1 MTKTETA
8 TQPTAIRMDAPS
20 SGESAPFIEHDH
32 ARRHLFAALVDARSS
47 FGGKT
52 VILEDAQRQPLTY
65 SRLVLGSLAL
75 GRKLAAGTRKH
86 ERVGV
91 FLPSVQATA
100 VVFFGLHAF
109 ARVPAMLNFTAGP
122 ANLTAACE
130 IAEIRTIVTSRKFID
145 EGKLDEP
152 LEAIAQGREVIY
164 LEDIRDGLT
173 SLEKARA
180 AVESLFAGAMAGRT
194 GLTPDDEGVILFTSG
209 SEGKPK
215 AVVLTHANLLSNA
228 AQVMQHADGVLSRR
242 DVFFNPLPVF
252 HSFGLTAGLVLPL
265 IHGIRAF
272 LYPSPLHY
280 KQVPKLI
287 ESAKATFL
295 LATDTFLQGYARAA
309 GDADMS
315 SIRYIVAGA
324 ERVREET
331 RRLWGRYDA
340 MILEGYGATECA
352 PVIACNLPQLNRD
365 GSVGPFLPGMRW
377 KLTPVEGIK
386 RGGRLSIAGP
396 NVMAGYID
404 PQDHT
409 RLLPPEGGWHDTGD
423 IIMIEDGFVTIR
435 GRAKRFA
442 KIAGEMVSLA
452 AVETMIQELWPDDT
466 HVVVALADER
476 KGEQL
481 ILVTEKADAD
491 RETIVEYGREKGF
504 SDLWLPRAVLVAQI
518 PVLGS
523 GKIDYAG
530 TEALAAKLRAMM

>member
-1 MTKTETA
+1 MNDSVSST
-8 TQPTAIRMDAPS
+8 TAISLDQPMT
-20 SGESAPFIEHDH
+20 GESPAFSGTGG
-32 ARRHLFAALVDARSS
+32 ARRHLFQALVEAKSA

-65 SRLVLGSLAL
+65 SRLVIGALAL
-75 GRKLAAGTRKH
+75 GRKLVADTRRG
-86 ERVGV
+86 ERIGV
-91 FLPSVQATA
+91 FLPGVQATA
-100 VVFFGLHAF
+100 VTFFGLHAF

-122 ANLTAACE
+122 VNLKAACE
-130 IAEIRTIVTSRKFID
+130 IAAIGTIVTSRKFVD
-145 EGKLDEP
+145 EGKLEDA
-152 LEAIAQGREVIY
+152 LDAIAEGRRVIY
-164 LEDIRDGLT
+164 LEDVRDTVT
-173 SLEKARA
+173 SLDKARA
-180 AVESLFAGAMAGRT
+180 ALQSVVAGAMARGT

-215 AVVLTHANLLSNA
+215 AVVLSHANLLSNA
-228 AQVMQHADGVLSRR
+228 AQVMQHAEGVLSRK
-242 DVFFNPLPVF
+242 DIFFNPLPVF
-252 HSFGLTAGLVLPL
+252 HSFGLTAGMILPL

-309 GDADMS
+309 GDVDMS

-331 RRLWGRYDA
+331 QRLWKRYDA

-352 PVIACNLPQLNRD
+352 PVIACNLPQRNRH
-365 GSVGPFLPGMRW
+365 GSVGPFLPGLRW

-404 PQDHT
+404 PQDPT

-423 IIMIEDGFVTIR
+423 IVLIEDGFVTIR

-442 KIAGEMVSLA
+442 KIGGEMVSLG
-452 AVETMIQELWPDDT
+452 AVESMIQELWPDDT

-491 RETIVEYGREKGF
+491 REAVVEHGREKGF
-504 SDLWLPRAVLVAQI
+504 PDLWLPRAVLVAQI

>member
-1 MTKTETA
+1 MTTTETA
-8 TQPTAIRMDAPS
+8 DEPTAIRIAEPVN
-20 SGESAPFIEHDH
+20 GESASLADI
-32 ARRHLFAALVDARSS
+32 AQTRRDLFTALVDAKRA

-65 SRLVLGSLAL
+65 SRLVIGARAL
-75 GRKLAAGTRKH
+75 GRKLTAGTRRG
-86 ERVGV
+86 ERVGL

-100 VVFFGLHAF
+100 VTFFGLHAF
-109 ARVPAMLNFTAGP
+109 ARVPAMLNFTAGA
-122 ANLTAACE
+122 ANLKAACE
-130 IAEIRTIVTSRKFID
+130 IAAIGTIVTSRKFVD

-164 LEDIRDGLT
+164 LEDVRDQVT
-173 SLEKARA
+173 SLDKARA
-180 AVESLFAGAMAGRT
+180 AAESLFAGAVARGN

-215 AVVLTHANLLSNA
+215 AVVLTHANLLANA
-228 AQVMQHADGVLSRR
+228 GQVMQHAEGVLGR
-242 DVFFNPLPVF
+242 DDIFFNPLPVF
-252 HSFGLTAGLVLPL
+252 HSFGLTAGLILPV

-315 SIRYIVAGA
+315 SVRYIVAGA

-352 PVIACNLPQLNRD
+352 PVIACNLPQRGRD
-365 GSVGPFLPGMRW
+365 GSVGPFLPGIRW

-386 RGGRLSIAGP
+386 RGGRLSIAGA

-404 PQDHT
+404 PDDPT
-409 RLLPPEGGWHDTGD
+409 RLIAPPGGWHDTGD
-423 IIMIEDGFVTIR
+423 IVMIEDGFITIR

-481 ILVTEKADAD
+481 VLVTEKADAD
-491 RETIVEYGREKGF
+491 REAVVEHGRDKGF

>member
-1 MTKTETA
+1 MTVTA
-8 TQPTAIRMDAPS
+8 TEPTAIRIGEPVN
-20 SGESAPFIEHDH
+20 GESASLADIGQT
-32 ARRHLFAALVDARSS
+32 RRDLFTALVDAKRA

-65 SRLVLGSLAL
+65 SRLVIGARAL
-75 GRKLAAGTRKH
+75 GRKLTARTKRR
-86 ERVGV
+86 ERIGLL
-91 FLPSVQATA
+91 LPSVQATA
-100 VVFFGLHAF
+100 VTFFGLHAF
-109 ARVPAMLNFTAGP
+109 ARVPAMLNFTAG
-122 ANLTAACE
+122 ATNLKAACE
-130 IAEIRTIVTSRKFID
+130 IAAISTIVTSRKFVD

-164 LEDIRDGLT
+164 LEDLRDQVT
-173 SLEKARA
+173 SLDKARA
-180 AVESLFAGAMAGRT
+180 AAESLFAGSLARGNRLA
-194 GLTPDDEGVILFTSG
+194 PDDEGVILFTSG

-215 AVVLTHANLLSNA
+215 AVVLTHANLLANA
-228 AQVMQHADGVLSRR
+228 GQVMQHAEGVLGR
-242 DVFFNPLPVF
+242 DDIFFNPLPVF
-252 HSFGLTAGLVLPL
+252 HSFGLTAGLILPL

-315 SIRYIVAGA
+315 SVRYIVAGA

-352 PVIACNLPQLNRD
+352 PVIACNLPQCSRH
-365 GSVGPFLPGMRW
+365 GSVGPFLPGIRW

-386 RGGRLSIAGP
+386 RGGRLSISGP

-404 PQDHT
+404 PDNPT
-409 RLLPPEGGWHDTGD
+409 RRIAPPGGWHDTGD
-423 IIMIEDGFVTIR
+423 IVMIEDGFITIR

-481 ILVTEKADAD
+481 VLVTEKADAD
-491 RETIVEYGREKGF
+491 REAVVEHGRDKGF

>member
-1 MTKTETA
+1 MNDSVNPSTVITLE
-8 TQPTAIRMDAPS
+8 APMQ
-20 SGESAPFIEHDH
+20 GVSAPFTRADGT
-32 ARRHLFAALVDARSS
+32 RRHLFQALVEAKRS

-65 SRLVLGSLAL
+65 SRLVIGALAL
-75 GRKLAAGTRKH
+75 GRKLTRETRH
-86 ERVGV
+86 GERIGL

-100 VVFFGLHAF
+100 VTFFGLHAF

-122 ANLTAACE
+122 VNLEAACE
-130 IAEIRTIVTSRKFID
+130 IAAIDTIVTSRKFID
-145 EGKLDEP
+145 EGKLGDT
-152 LEAIAQGREVIY
+152 LDAIAKGRRVIY
-164 LEDIRDGLT
+164 LEDVREAVT
-173 SLEKARA
+173 SLDKARA
-180 AVESLFAGAMAGRT
+180 VAESLFAGAVARGT
-194 GLTPDDEGVILFTSG
+194 GLSPDDEGVILFTSG

-215 AVVLTHANLLSNA
+215 AVVLTHANLLADA
-228 AQVMQHADGVLSRR
+228 AQVMQHAEGVLSR
-242 DVFFNPLPVF
+242 DDIFFNPLPVF
-252 HSFGLTAGLVLPL
+252 HSFGLTAGLILPL

-287 ESAKATFL
+287 ASAKATFL

-309 GDADMS
+309 GDVDMS
-315 SIRYIVAGA
+315 SVRYIVAGA

-331 RRLWGRYDA
+331 QRLWSRYDA

-352 PVIACNLPQLNRD
+352 PVIACNLPQRHRH
-365 GSVGPFLPGMRW
+365 GSVGPFLPGIRW

-404 PQDHT
+404 PNDPT
-409 RLLPPEGGWHDTGD
+409 RLIPPEGGWHDTGD
-423 IIMIEDGFVTIR
+423 IVIIEDGFVSIR

-442 KIAGEMVSLA
+442 KIGGEMISLG
-452 AVETMIQELWPDDT
+452 AVESMIQELWPDDT

-481 ILVTEKADAD
+481 ILVTEKPDAD
-491 RETIVEYGREKGF
+491 REAVVEHGREKGF
-504 SDLWLPRAVLVAQI
+504 PDLWLPKAVLVAQI

-530 TEALAAKLRAMM
+530 TEALAAKLRSMM

>member
-1 MTKTETA
+1 MT
-8 TQPTAIRMDAPS
+8 
-20 SGESAPFIEHDH
+20 GESPAFTGSDG
-32 ARRHLFAALVDARSS
+32 ARRHLFQALVEAKGAY
-47 FGGKT
+47 GGKT

-65 SRLVLGSLAL
+65 SRLVIGALAL
-75 GRKLAAGTRKH
+75 GRKLTSETRRG
-86 ERVGV
+86 ERIGV

-100 VVFFGLHAF
+100 VTFFGLHAF

-122 ANLTAACE
+122 VNLRAACE
-130 IAEIRTIVTSRKFID
+130 IAAIGTIVTSRKFID
-145 EGKLDEP
+145 EGKLDDS
-152 LEAIAQGREVIY
+152 LDAIAQGRRVIY
-164 LEDIRDGLT
+164 LEDMREAVT
-173 SLEKARA
+173 SLDKARA
-180 AVESLFAGAMAGRT
+180 AAESLFAGALARRT
-194 GLTPDDEGVILFTSG
+194 GLTPEDEGVILFTSG

-228 AQVMQHADGVLSRR
+228 AQVMQHAEGVLSR
-242 DVFFNPLPVF
+242 DDIFFNPLPVF
-252 HSFGLTAGLVLPL
+252 HSFGLTAGLILPL

-309 GDADMS
+309 GDVDMT

-331 RRLWGRYDA
+331 QRLWSRYDA

-352 PVIACNLPQLNRD
+352 PVIACNLPQRNRH
-365 GSVGPFLPGMRW
+365 GSVGPFLPGIRW
-377 KLTPVEGIK
+377 KLTPVDGIK
-386 RGGRLSIAGP
+386 RGGRLSIAGT

-404 PQDHT
+404 PNDPT
-409 RLLPPEGGWHDTGD
+409 RLIPPEGGWHDTGD
-423 IIMIEDGFVTIR
+423 IVLIDDGFVTIR

-442 KIAGEMVSLA
+442 KIGGEMISLG
-452 AVETMIQELWPDDT
+452 AVESMIQELWPEDT
-466 HVVVALADER
+466 HVVVALSDER

-491 RETIVEYGREKGF
+491 RDAVVEHGREKGF
-504 SDLWLPRAVLVAQI
+504 PDLWLPRAVLVAQI

-530 TEALAAKLRAMM
+530 TEALAAKLRSMM

>member
-1 MTKTETA
+1 MTTPETA
-8 TQPTAIRMDAPS
+8 TEPTAVQIAAPAN
-20 SGESAPFIEHDH
+20 GETATLPDVAQS
-32 ARRHLFAALVDARSS
+32 RRDLFTALVDAKRV
-47 FGGKT
+47 FGSKT

-65 SRLVLGSLAL
+65 SRLVIGARAL
-75 GRKLAAGTRKH
+75 GRKLAAGTRRG
-86 ERVGV
+86 ERIGL

-100 VVFFGLHAF
+100 VTFFGLHAF
-109 ARVPAMLNFTAGP
+109 ARVPAMLNFTAGA
-122 ANLTAACE
+122 ANLKAACE
-130 IAEIRTIVTSRKFID
+130 IAAISKIVTSRKFVD

-164 LEDIRDGLT
+164 LEDVREHVT
-173 SLEKARA
+173 SLDKARA
-180 AVESLFAGAMAGRT
+180 AAESLFAGAVARGN
-194 GLTPDDEGVILFTSG
+194 GLSPDDEGVILFTSG

-215 AVVLTHANLLSNA
+215 AVVLTHANLLANA
-228 AQVMQHADGVLSRR
+228 AQVMQHADGVLSRK
-242 DVFFNPLPVF
+242 DIFFNPLPVF
-252 HSFGLTAGLVLPL
+252 HSFGLTAGMILPL

-324 ERVREET
+324 ERVRDET

-352 PVIACNLPQLNRD
+352 PVIACNLPQRNRD

-377 KLTPVEGIK
+377 KLTPVEGIR

-423 IIMIEDGFVTIR
+423 IVMIEDGFVTIR

-466 HVVVALADER
+466 HVVVSLADER

-491 RETIVEYGREKGF
+491 RDAIVEYGREKGF

>member
-1 MTKTETA
+1 MTSTDTA
-8 TQPTAIRMDAPS
+8 AEPTAIRIDEPA
-20 SGESAPFIEHDH
+20 SGESPTFVNPDST
-32 ARRHLFAALVDARSS
+32 RRHLFQALVESKRA

-65 SRLVLGSLAL
+65 SRLVIGALAL
-75 GRKLAAGTRKH
+75 GRKLTRGTRTG
-86 ERVGV
+86 ERIGV

-100 VVFFGLHAF
+100 VTFFGLHAF
-109 ARVPAMLNFTAGP
+109 ARVPAMLNFTAGA
-122 ANLTAACE
+122 ANLKAACE
-130 IAEIRTIVTSRKFID
+130 IAAIGTIVTSRKFVD

-152 LEAIAQGREVIY
+152 LEAIAQGRRVIY
-164 LEDIRDGLT
+164 LEDVREEVT
-173 SLEKARA
+173 SLDKARA
-180 AVESLFAGAMAGRT
+180 AAESLFAGAIARAG

-215 AVVLTHANLLSNA
+215 AVVLTHANLLANA
-228 AQVMQHADGVLSRR
+228 AQVMQHAEGVLGR
-242 DVFFNPLPVF
+242 DDIFFNPLPVF
-252 HSFGLTAGLVLPL
+252 HSFGLTAGLILPL
-265 IHGIRAF
+265 IHGIRSF

-309 GDADMS
+309 GDVDMS
-315 SIRYIVAGA
+315 SVRYIVAGA

-331 RRLWGRYDA
+331 QRLWSRYDA

-352 PVIACNLPQLNRD
+352 PVIACNLPQRNRH

-404 PQDHT
+404 PDDPT
-409 RLLPPEGGWHDTGD
+409 RLIPPEGGWHDTGD
-423 IIMIEDGFVTIR
+423 IVMIEDGFVTIR

-442 KIAGEMVSLA
+442 KIAGEMISLA

-481 ILVTEKADAD
+481 VLVTEKPDAD
-491 RETIVEYGREKGF
+491 REAVVEYGREKGF
-504 SDLWLPRAVLVAQI
+504 SDLWLPKAVLVAQI

>member
-1 MTKTETA
+1 MNDSVSSA
-8 TQPTAIRMDAPS
+8 TAISLDQPMT
-20 SGESAPFIEHDH
+20 GESPAFTGIEG
-32 ARRHLFAALVDARSS
+32 ARRHLFQALVEAKSA

-65 SRLVLGSLAL
+65 SRLVIGALAL
-75 GRKLAAGTRKH
+75 GRKLVADTRRG
-86 ERVGV
+86 ERIGV
-91 FLPSVQATA
+91 FLPGVQATA
-100 VVFFGLHAF
+100 VTFFGLHAF

-122 ANLTAACE
+122 VNLKAACE
-130 IAEIRTIVTSRKFID
+130 IAAIGTIVTSRKFID
-145 EGKLDEP
+145 EGKLEDA
-152 LEAIAQGREVIY
+152 LDAIAEGRRVIY
-164 LEDIRDGLT
+164 LEDVRDTVT
-173 SLEKARA
+173 SLDKARA
-180 AVESLFAGAMAGRT
+180 ALESVFAGAMARGT

-215 AVVLTHANLLSNA
+215 AVVLSHANLLSNA
-228 AQVMQHADGVLSRR
+228 AQVMQHAEGVLSRK
-242 DVFFNPLPVF
+242 DIFFNPLPVF
-252 HSFGLTAGLVLPL
+252 HSFGLTAGMILPL

-309 GDADMS
+309 GDVDMS

-331 RRLWGRYDA
+331 QRLWKRYDA

-352 PVIACNLPQLNRD
+352 PVIACNLPQRHRH
-365 GSVGPFLPGMRW
+365 GSVGPFLPGLRW

-404 PQDHT
+404 PGDPT
-409 RLLPPEGGWHDTGD
+409 RLIPPEGGWHDTGD
-423 IIMIEDGFVTIR
+423 IVLIEDGFVTIR

-442 KIAGEMVSLA
+442 KIGGEMISLG
-452 AVETMIQELWPDDT
+452 AVESMIQELWPDDT

-491 RETIVEYGREKGF
+491 RDAIVEHGREKGF
-504 SDLWLPRAVLVAQI
+504 PELWLPRAVLVAQI

>member
-1 MTKTETA
+1 MNDSVATSTALSPDTPMT
-8 TQPTAIRMDAPS
+8 
-20 SGESAPFIEHDH
+20 GESPAFTG
-32 ARRHLFAALVDARSS
+32 AGSVRRHLFQALVESKRA

-65 SRLVLGSLAL
+65 GRLVIGARAL
-75 GRKLAAGTRKH
+75 GRKLVADTKPG
-86 ERVGV
+86 ERIGV

-100 VVFFGLHAF
+100 VTFFGLHAF

-122 ANLTAACE
+122 ANLKAACE
-130 IAEIRTIVTSRKFID
+130 IAAIGTIVTSRKFID
-145 EGKLDEP
+145 EGKLDDA
-152 LEAIAQGREVIY
+152 LAAIGQGRRVIY
-164 LEDIRDGLT
+164 LEDVRDTVT
-173 SLEKARA
+173 SLDKARA
-180 AVESLFAGAMAGRT
+180 AAESLFAGALAKRT

-215 AVVLTHANLLSNA
+215 AVVLSHANLLSNA
-228 AQVMQHADGVLSRR
+228 AQVMQHAEGVLSR
-242 DVFFNPLPVF
+242 DDIFFNPLPVF
-252 HSFGLTAGLVLPL
+252 HSFGLTAGLILPV

-309 GDADMS
+309 GDVDMS

-331 RRLWGRYDA
+331 QRLWKRYDA
-340 MILEGYGATECA
+340 VILEGYGATECA
-352 PVIACNLPQLNRD
+352 PVIACNLPQRNRH
-365 GSVGPFLPGMRW
+365 GSVGPFLPGIRW

-404 PQDHT
+404 PDDPT
-409 RLLPPEGGWHDTGD
+409 RLIPPEGGWHDTGD
-423 IIMIEDGFVTIR
+423 IILIEDGFVTIR

-442 KIAGEMVSLA
+442 KIGGEMISLA

-481 ILVTEKADAD
+481 VLVTEKADAD
-491 RETIVEYGREKGF
+491 REAVVEHGRDKGF

>member
-1 MTKTETA
+1 MNDSVN
-8 TQPTAIRMDAPS
+8 PSTAITLEAPMT
-20 SGESAPFIEHDH
+20 GETPAFTGT
-32 ARRHLFAALVDARSS
+32 AGTRRHLFQALVEAKSA

-65 SRLVLGSLAL
+65 SRLVIGARVL
-75 GRKLAAGTRKH
+75 GRKLVADTRPG
-86 ERVGV
+86 ERIGL

-100 VVFFGLHAF
+100 VAFFGLHAF

-122 ANLTAACE
+122 ANLKAACE
-130 IAEIRTIVTSRKFID
+130 IAAITTIVTSRKFID
-145 EGKLDEP
+145 EGKLDDV
-152 LEAIAQGREVIY
+152 LDAIARGRRVIY
-164 LEDIRDGLT
+164 LEDVRDSVT
-173 SLEKARA
+173 SLDKARGA
-180 AVESLFAGAMAGRT
+180 AESLIAGALARGT
-194 GLTPDDEGVILFTSG
+194 GLSPDDEGVILFTSG

-215 AVVLTHANLLSNA
+215 AVVLSHANLLSNA
-228 AQVMQHADGVLSRR
+228 AQVMQHAEGVLSRE
-242 DVFFNPLPVF
+242 DIFFNPLPVF
-252 HSFGLTAGLVLPL
+252 HSFGLTAGLILPL

-309 GDADMS
+309 GDVDMS

-331 RRLWGRYDA
+331 QRLWKRYDA

-352 PVIACNLPQLNRD
+352 PVIACNLPQKSRQ
-365 GSVGPFLPGMRW
+365 GSVGPFLPGLRW

-404 PQDHT
+404 PADPT
-409 RLLPPEGGWHDTGD
+409 RLIPPEGGWHDTGD
-423 IIMIEDGFVTIR
+423 IVLIEDGFVTIR

-442 KIAGEMVSLA
+442 KIGGEMISLG
-452 AVETMIQELWPDDT
+452 AVESMVQELWPDDT

-491 RETIVEYGREKGF
+491 RDAIVEHGREKGF
-504 SDLWLPRAVLVAQI
+504 PDLWLPRAVLVAQI

-530 TEALAAKLRAMM
+530 TEALAAKLRSMM

>member
-1 MTKTETA
+1 MNDSVN
-8 TQPTAIRMDAPS
+8 PSTAITLEAPMT
-20 SGESAPFIEHDH
+20 GETPAFTGT
-32 ARRHLFAALVDARSS
+32 AGTRRHLFQALVEAKSA

-65 SRLVLGSLAL
+65 SRLVIGARVL
-75 GRKLAAGTRKH
+75 GRKLVADTRPG
-86 ERVGV
+86 ERIGL

-100 VVFFGLHAF
+100 VAFFGLHAF

-122 ANLTAACE
+122 ANLKAACE
-130 IAEIRTIVTSRKFID
+130 IAAITTIGTSRKFID
-145 EGKLDEP
+145 EGKLDDV
-152 LEAIAQGREVIY
+152 LDAIAQGRRVIY
-164 LEDIRDGLT
+164 LEDVRDSVT
-173 SLEKARA
+173 SFDKARGA
-180 AVESLFAGAMAGRT
+180 AESLIAGALARGT
-194 GLTPDDEGVILFTSG
+194 GLSPDDEGVILFTSG

-215 AVVLTHANLLSNA
+215 AVVLSHANLLSNA
-228 AQVMQHADGVLSRR
+228 AQVMQHAEGVLSRE
-242 DVFFNPLPVF
+242 DIFFNPLPVF
-252 HSFGLTAGLVLPL
+252 HSFGLTAGLILPL

-309 GDADMS
+309 GDVDMS

-331 RRLWGRYDA
+331 QRLWKRYDA

-352 PVIACNLPQLNRD
+352 PVIACNLPQKSRQ
-365 GSVGPFLPGMRW
+365 GSVGPFLPGLRW

-386 RGGRLSIAGP
+386 RGGRLSISGP

-404 PQDHT
+404 PDDPT
-409 RLLPPEGGWHDTGD
+409 RLIPPEGGWHDTGD
-423 IIMIEDGFVTIR
+423 IVLIDDGFVTIR

-442 KIAGEMVSLA
+442 KIGGEMISLG
-452 AVETMIQELWPDDT
+452 AVESMVQELWPDDT

-491 RETIVEYGREKGF
+491 RDAIVEHGREKGF
-504 SDLWLPRAVLVAQI
+504 PDLWLPRAVLVAQI

-530 TEALAAKLRAMM
+530 TEALAAKLRSMM